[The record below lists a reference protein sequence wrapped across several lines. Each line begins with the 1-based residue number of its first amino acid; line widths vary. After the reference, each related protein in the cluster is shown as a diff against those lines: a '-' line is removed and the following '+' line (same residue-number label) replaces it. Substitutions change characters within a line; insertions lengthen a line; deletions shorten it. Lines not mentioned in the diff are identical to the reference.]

1 MWVVGMY
8 GVRRPAET
16 LIDKASQR
24 YLTMGRI
31 KWYNGYI
38 MEKYVQKNPDRRH
51 GNSETQWA
59 AAYTWV
65 DYMKEITPSVLDNDP
80 ENMVYYVHNEETRR
94 LNGNDYNPKQE
105 YV

>member
-1 MWVVGMY
+1 M
-8 GVRRPAET
+8 T
-16 LIDKASQR
+16 LT
-24 YLTMGRI
+24 L
-31 KWYNGYI
+31 WYNSYI
-38 MEKYVQKNPDRRH
+38 MGDLVQKKPKT
-51 GNSETQWA
+51 ETQWA

-80 ENMVYYVHNEETRR
+80 PLMVYYVHNEETRR

>member
-31 KWYNGYI
+31 KWYNSYI

-80 ENMVYYVHNEETRR
+80 PLMVYYVHRMKNR
-94 LNGNDYNPKQE
+94 GNK
-105 YV
+105 